1 MTIEEAIKE
10 LEEKYGEDFNW
21 GIISDSKNY
30 FVNELK
36 SELSNA
42 DSVKNAEVIALARSY
57 SNDDVLFLIENK
69 DKKVYRIYHL
79 TYSKCNAKGFPRYTE
94 FEDINS
100 IREYL
105 EKEFISDFIEI

>member
-21 GIISDSKNY
+21 GIVSDSKNY
-30 FVNELK
+30 FINELK

-42 DSVKNAEVIALARSY
+42 DAVKDAEVIALARSY
-57 SNDDVLFLIENK
+57 SNDDVLFLIENSA
-69 DKKVYRIYHL
+69 KKEYRIYHL
-79 TYSKCNAKGFPRYTE
+79 TYSKSNAEGFPRYIE
-94 FEDINS
+94 FEDISS

-105 EKEFISDFIEI
+105 EKGFISDYIDI